1 MQNVILLQKE
11 STNIPGGEII
21 AFTERMSFREG
32 WLAISMTKRK
42 NYILFVLLFLFFT
55 SAYAQLK
62 HGDTVNFVS
71 VYDSA
76 YGIAIY
82 DPLNFNIG
90 GDSTRSDSKGYA
102 TQGWLQDYYKTG
114 QVLHK
119 GYYIDG
125 QLKAYKNFFP
135 SGQVEREF
143 KMTDLTKSAMII
155 FYQDGKPKSIVVYS
169 SSSVQKEEDYYPSGQ
184 LEYIEEYDR
193 KCEYYIQ
200 RKFYNKE
207 GKPTSVLEITD
218 PKKKNYSSKEYYDNG
233 SIKEEG
239 QVIYNSQLGDYQKNG
254 KWKFYHENGILKEE
268 KFFSKSGEVN
278 E

>member
-1 MQNVILLQKE
+1 MIRKKFY
-11 STNIPGGEII
+11 I
-21 AFTERMSFREG
+21 SF
-32 WLAISMTKRK
+32 IS
-42 NYILFVLLFLFFT
+42 FFLSLT
-55 SAYAQLK
+55 YAYSQVK
-62 HGDTVNFVS
+62 HGDTVNFAS
-71 VYDSA
+71 VYDST
-76 YGIAIY
+76 YGIAAY

-135 SGQVEREF
+135 TGQVEREF
-143 KMTDLTKSAMII
+143 KMTDLTKSAMTIY
-155 FYQDGKPKSIVVYS
+155 YQDGKPRSIIVYV
-169 SSSVQKEEDYYPSGQ
+169 SSSVQKEEDFYPSGQ

-193 KCEYYIQ
+193 KCEYYLQ
-200 RKFYNKE
+200 RKFYSQE

-233 SIKEEG
+233 TIKEEG
-239 QVIYNSQLGDYQKNG
+239 QIIYNAQVGDYQKNG
-254 KWKFYHENGILKEE
+254 KWKFYDESGALKEE
-268 KFFSKSGEVN
+268 RFFSKGAEGN

>member
-1 MQNVILLQKE
+1 MIRN
-11 STNIPGGEII
+11 
-21 AFTERMSFREG
+21 FF
-32 WLAISMTKRK
+32 
-42 NYILFVLLFLFFT
+42 YILFVLSYLSHT
-55 SAYAQLK
+55 STYAQVK

-71 VYDSA
+71 VYDSI
-76 YGIAIY
+76 YGIAVY

-90 GDSTRSDSKGYA
+90 GDSTRSDLKGYA

-119 GYYIDG
+119 GYYING

-135 SGQVEREF
+135 NGQVEREF
-143 KMTDLTKSAMII
+143 KMTDLTKSAMTI
-155 FYQDGKPKSIVVYS
+155 FYQDGKPRSIIVYA

-193 KCEYYIQ
+193 KCEYYLQ
-200 RKFYNKE
+200 RKFYNQE

-239 QVIYNSQLGDYQKNG
+239 QIIYNGQLGDYHKNG
-254 KWKFYHENGILKEE
+254 KWKFYHENGLLKEVR
-268 KFFSKSGEVN
+268 FFSKSGEGK